1 MRKSQATELAQ
12 GEATEHGINIVVT
25 YNPYAEEFDSR
36 DRFSYHPE
44 AAKHIFKY
52 EEVVATLHPQEK

>member
-1 MRKSQATELAQ
+1 MRKAQAIELAQ

-36 DRFSYHPE
+36 DRYSYHPTGE
-44 AAKHIFKY
+44 MKH
-52 EEVVATLHPQEK
+52 ES